1 MDPFKVLKTQW
12 SPGDQR
18 EVEDWRIDKQE
29 GIAYDSYRR
38 VYSFDQREWTI
49 VGKRMQDDG
58 RKFYLLEC
66 IE

>member
-1 MDPFKVLKTQW
+1 MDPFQILKTQW

-38 VYSFDQREWTI
+38 VYLVDQKEWVI
-49 VGKRMQDDG
+49 VGQRMQSGG
-58 RKFYLLEC
+58 RKFYILEC